1 MKKSIIILIALM
13 GLIVTGCQKENV
25 TAPITPDN
33 PDIPAGNL
41 SAPYWLVSP
50 NYDYSSSM
58 TAVVEV
64 DLSLTYPQI
73 DNNWHVDTADM
84 VGAFC
89 DDKCVGVAKPTGSL
103 FFVYITSPNPSLN
116 SHVSLR
122 YYSAVL
128 KNIFYGDVE
137 FPFNNGD
144 RRGTVN
150 NPLRPLFRAEE

>member
-25 TAPITPDN
+25 TAPITPDK
-33 PDIPAGNL
+33 PDIPTGNL

-73 DNNWHVDTADM
+73 GDNWHVDTADM

-89 DDKCVGVAKPTGSL
+89 GDGCVGVAKPTGNL

-116 SHVSLR
+116 SHVTLR

>member
-13 GLIVTGCQKENV
+13 GLIVTGCQKENIS
-25 TAPITPDN
+25 APITPDK
-33 PDIPAGNL
+33 PDIPTGIL
-41 SAPYWLVSP
+41 SAPNWNVRP

-73 DNNWHVDTADM
+73 GNNWHVDTADM

-89 DDKCVGVAKPTGSL
+89 GNQCVGVARPSGIL

-116 SHVSLR
+116 SHVTLR

-128 KNIFYGDVE
+128 KNIFYGDVA
-137 FPFNNGD
+137 FPFCNGD
-144 RRGTVN
+144 RQGTVN

>member
-13 GLIVTGCQKENV
+13 GLIVTGCQKENIS
-25 TAPITPDN
+25 APITPDK
-33 PDIPAGNL
+33 PDIPTGIL
-41 SAPYWLVSP
+41 SAPNWNVRP

-73 DNNWHVDTADM
+73 GNNWHVDTADM

-89 DDKCVGVAKPTGSL
+89 GNQCVGVARPSGSL
-103 FFVYITSPNPSLN
+103 FFVYITSPTPGNNEP
-116 SHVSLR
+116 VTLR

-128 KNIFYGDVE
+128 NNIFYSDVD

-144 RRGTVN
+144 RQGTVN